1 MKQQTPDF
9 TAVIADDEPSIRNGL
24 KEAIP
29 WKDNHLSIVGLAGD
43 GRKTLQLITEFHPD
57 LAIIDIRMPHLTGLD
72 VIREAREAG
81 EDTDFIILSGY
92 NDFFYAKEAI
102 RYGAKAYLLKPLDK
116 EELLDEI
123 RRILSER
130 ICHQPDAA
138 LAKDAVTVH
147 ANTNFFRQLID
158 SKVLDSGRI
167 GQVLNTSR
175 INLSDT
181 SSYVLVLLYDQPNG
195 TSAEKASIL
204 TASLSL
210 LEKQFADVRHIFW
223 QYDGQKIIGIFNTS
237 QTTSFQTAM
246 ACLEV
251 IGIAALPAPVIGVGD
266 TVPGLFECSYS
277 YNRALN
283 ALSYRLY
290 DDSSRIFTSQLI
302 CTVPPRLTLS
312 DIDYLPLVQFIVKK
326 DLEGIRRYCNEF
338 VSSLLYVKMPPPN
351 YVFSLCYALFNLITQ
366 EFSSFSQ
373 EDIKESANANDLYQ
387 FRKLTQI
394 RQWLIDSFC
403 WLSEYIDA
411 VYGYSGKEHADA
423 LGSPDL
429 PESSDSIIRSAKEFI
444 HEQIGNHLKIEDIA
458 KQVHLSPSYFAIYFK
473 NKTNVNLRDYLLAEK
488 MDYAKQRLSEPGAV
502 ISDIAYDVGYGDY
515 RSFSRAFK
523 NICGMTPSDYQSRYR

>member
-1 MKQQTPDF
+1 MEQHTPYF

-29 WKDNHLSIVGLAGD
+29 WEENYLSIVGLAND
-43 GRKTLQLITEFHPD
+43 GRRALQLIAEHHPD
-57 LAIIDIRMPHLTGLD
+57 LAIVDIRMPQMSGLD

-81 EDTDFIILSGY
+81 EKTEFIILSGY

-123 RRILSER
+123 RRILGER
-130 ICHQPDAA
+130 IRLRPDTAFA
-138 LAKDAVTVH
+138 EEAVIANT
-147 ANTNFFRQLID
+147 NTNFFRQLID

-167 GQVLNTSR
+167 GQVLVTSHIR
-175 INLSDT
+175 LSDA
-181 SSYVLVLLYDQPNG
+181 SAYVLVLLYDQLNAASG
-195 TSAEKASIL
+195 ERSSIL
-204 TASLSL
+204 SASLSF
-210 LEKQFADVRHIFW
+210 LEKQFAEVRHIFW
-223 QYDGQKIIGIFNTS
+223 QYDDQKIIGIFNSS

-246 ACLEV
+246 ECLEV
-251 IGIAALPAPVIGVGD
+251 LDAAALPSPVIGVGD

-302 CTVPPRLTLS
+302 CTVPPKLTLS

-411 VYGYSGKEHADA
+411 VYGYSGKGHTDA
-423 LGSPDL
+423 LGSSDL
-429 PESSDSIIRSAKEFI
+429 SGSADSIIRSAKEFI
-444 HEQIGNHLKIEDIA
+444 HEQIGNHIKIEDIA

-488 MDYAKQRLSEPGAV
+488 MDYARQRLSEPGAV